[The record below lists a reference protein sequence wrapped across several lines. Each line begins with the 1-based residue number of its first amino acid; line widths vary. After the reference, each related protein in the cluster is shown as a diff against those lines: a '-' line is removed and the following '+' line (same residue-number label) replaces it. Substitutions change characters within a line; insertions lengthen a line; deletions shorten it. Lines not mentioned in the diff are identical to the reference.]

1 MPFERFVAFGYS
13 PERDLPPEEI
23 VPLNATGAGSPI
35 VLFAGIHGFSPFA
48 DTLRAIGPLF
58 EAPLYAVKLPF
69 DLEAVPSVET
79 LAAPYP
85 ARIEALF
92 GTAPCVIAGYSIG
105 CVVAYEVGLRM
116 IERGR
121 PVRMLLLFDGFAP
134 RRKRRK
140 ATGLG
145 RVRFLLQRFRGAS
158 WEDRARMVIRRTLG
172 ELLRR
177 LERSLL
183 RHLNA
188 GIARRLQ
195 LEDQDRSFWWEVGS
209 LAVRYQPR
217 WNFPGPML
225 LIVSD
230 EDSPRYS
237 PSEEEW
243 RAAAVQPL
251 EILRVPNPHI
261 RFFEHPHMAG
271 LVQILNPRLR
281 R

>member
-1 MPFERFVAFGYS
+1 MPSERFVAFGYS
-13 PERDLPPEEI
+13 PELDLPPGQI
-23 VPLNATGAGSPI
+23 VPLNASGTGSPV
-35 VLFAGIHGFSPFA
+35 VLFAGIHGFEPFA

-58 EAPLYAVKLPF
+58 EAPLSAVKVPF
-69 DLEAVPSVET
+69 HLEAGPSVET

-85 ARIEALF
+85 DLIEARF
-92 GTAPCVIAGYSIG
+92 GGPCVIAGYSIG
-105 CVVAYEVGLRM
+105 CVIAYEVALGM

-121 PVRMLLLFDGFAP
+121 PVPMLLLFDGFAP

-140 ATGLG
+140 ATRGARL
-145 RVRFLLQRFRGAS
+145 RSHLERFRRAS
-158 WEDRARMVIRRTLG
+158 WEDRARMVVRRTLG
-172 ELLRR
+172 SLIRR
-177 LERSLL
+177 LERTLL

-217 WNFPGPML
+217 SNFPGPML
-225 LIVSD
+225 LIAS
-230 EDSPRYS
+230 EEESPRYS
-237 PSEEEW
+237 HSEEEW

-261 RFFEHPHMAG
+261 GFFEHPHMG
-271 LVQILNPRLR
+271 DLMRVLNPRLR
-281 R
+281 K

>member
-1 MPFERFVAFGYS
+1 MPSQRFVAFGYS

-23 VPLNATGAGSPI
+23 VPLNASGTGPPI
-35 VLFAGIHGFSPFA
+35 VLFAGIHGFAPFA

-58 EAPLYAVKLPF
+58 EAPLFAVKLPF

-85 ARIEALF
+85 ARIEARF
-92 GTAPCVIAGYSIG
+92 GTVPCVIAGYSIG
-105 CVVAYEVGLRM
+105 CVVAYEVGLRL

-140 ATGLG
+140 ATWWA
-145 RVRFLLQRFRGAS
+145 RMHFHLQRFRGAS
-158 WEDRARMVIRRTLG
+158 WEDRARMVVRRTLG
-172 ELLRR
+172 RPSR
-177 LERSLL
+177 WLERRLL

-188 GIARRLQ
+188 GIARRLE
-195 LEDQDRSFWWEVGS
+195 LEDQDGSFWWEVGS
-209 LAVRYQPR
+209 LAVRYRPR
-217 WNFPGPML
+217 SNFPGPML
-225 LIVSD
+225 LIASD
-230 EDSPRYS
+230 EESPRYS
-237 PSEEEW
+237 HSEEEW

-261 RFFEHPHMAG
+261 GFFEHPHMAD
-271 LVQILNPRLR
+271 LMQVLNPRLR

>member
-1 MPFERFVAFGYS
+1 MPSQRFVAFGYS

-23 VPLNATGAGSPI
+23 VPLNASGTGPPI
-35 VLFAGIHGFSPFA
+35 VLFAGIHGFAPFA

-58 EAPLYAVKLPF
+58 EAPLFAVKLPF
-69 DLEAVPSVET
+69 DLEAVPSVEM

-85 ARIEALF
+85 ARIEARF

-105 CVVAYEVGLRM
+105 CVVAYEVGLRL

-140 ATGLG
+140 PTRWAQA
-145 RVRFLLQRFRGAS
+145 RFRLQRFRQAS
-158 WEDRARMVIRRTLG
+158 WEDRARMVVRRTLG
-172 ELLRR
+172 GPIRW
-177 LERSLL
+177 LERRLL

-217 WNFPGPML
+217 SNFPGPML
-225 LIVSD
+225 LIASD
-230 EDSPRYS
+230 EESPRYS
-237 PSEEEW
+237 HSDEEW
-243 RAAAVQPL
+243 RAAAMQPL

-261 RFFEHPHMAG
+261 GFFEHPHMAD
-271 LVQILNPRLR
+271 LMQVLNPRLR

>member
-1 MPFERFVAFGYS
+1 MPSERFVAFGYS
-13 PERDLPPEEI
+13 PELDLPPEQI
-23 VPLNATGAGSPI
+23 VPLNASGTGSPI
-35 VLFAGIHGFSPFA
+35 VLFAGIHGFAPFA
-48 DTLRAIGPLF
+48 DTLRAIGALF
-58 EAPLYAVKLPF
+58 EAPLSAVKLSF

-85 ARIEALF
+85 DRIEARF

-105 CVVAYEVGLRM
+105 CVIAYEVGLRM

-140 ATGLG
+140 PTWRARARYYLE
-145 RVRFLLQRFRGAS
+145 RFRRAS
-158 WEDRARMVIRRTLG
+158 WEDRARMVVHRTLG
-172 ELLRR
+172 DLIRR
-177 LERSLL
+177 LERRVL

-195 LEDQDRSFWWEVGS
+195 LEDQDRSYWWEVGS
-209 LAVRYQPR
+209 LAVRYQPPS
-217 WNFPGPML
+217 NFPGPML
-225 LIVSD
+225 VIAS
-230 EDSPRYS
+230 EEESPRYS
-237 PSEEEW
+237 HSEEEW

-261 RFFEHPHMAG
+261 GFFEHPHMAD
-271 LVQILNPRLR
+271 LMQVLNPRLR
-281 R
+281 E